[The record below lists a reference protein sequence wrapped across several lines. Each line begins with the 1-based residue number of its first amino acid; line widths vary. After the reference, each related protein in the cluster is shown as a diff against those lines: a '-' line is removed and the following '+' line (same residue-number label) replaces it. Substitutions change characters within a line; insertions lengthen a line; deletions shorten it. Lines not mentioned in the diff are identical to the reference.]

1 MGSKT
6 DTIIYI
12 VALACAL
19 AAVAAVEGGL
29 LTSILVGAGVAV
41 VVTVVLMLVIRG
53 ATSRRPS

>member
-12 VALACAL
+12 VGLACGV

-29 LTSILVGAGVAV
+29 LISILVGAGVAA

>member
-12 VALACAL
+12 VALACGL
-19 AAVAAVEGGL
+19 AAMAAVEGGL
-29 LTSILVGAGVAV
+29 LTSILVAAGVAA

>member
-6 DTIIYI
+6 DTIVYI

-41 VVTVVLMLVIRG
+41 AVTLVLMIVVRG
-53 ATSRRPS
+53 ATSRRHS